1 MQSVWASAMLHMPP
15 DRACQT
21 CVCLFD
27 ASHFYT
33 AFIFI
38 APTPCDWLDP
48 NFLAL
53 GRESCIPTLYSWEWL
68 ISVNPCFIRFHHKG
82 VYSLWKDMSPPM
94 RCDILQFIHSGCTK
108 TIYFRLFPGFFQ
120 LKKGQM
126 FTRLKGQG
134 GRGELY
140 SLVNTLQRLNRI
152 QGSSGRDSLFSLTFF
167 HYGPSA
173 ETGLTFH

>member
-1 MQSVWASAMLHMPP
+1 MSNMCLPVRCITLLHSLYLHCPHFLWLARPQFSRSRTWIMHPNS
-15 DRACQT
+15 
-21 CVCLFD
+21 LF
-27 ASHFYT
+27 
-33 AFIFI
+33 
-38 APTPCDWLDP
+38 L
-48 NFLAL
+48 
-53 GRESCIPTLYSWEWL
+53 WL